1 MTGATLVNAKVFII
15 EDDPTMVGLLKTLLN
30 LEGFDSY
37 EHQTSSNEPILNQ
50 ITQILPDIIFLDVHL
65 RDLDGLELI
74 QQIKLDKTLQGIP
87 VIMTSGTDYKDLC
100 LKFGAHDFILK
111 PYMPDDLISI
121 LKKIIIKE

>member
-1 MTGATLVNAKVFII
+1 VNAKVFII
-15 EDDPTMVGLLKTLLN
+15 EDDPTMVGLLITLLN

-37 EHQTSSNEPILNQ
+37 AHLTSTDEPILNQ
-50 ITQILPDIIFLDVHL
+50 IDRIQPDIVFLDVHL

-100 LKFGAHDFILK
+100 IKFGAHDFILK
-111 PYMPDDLISI
+111 PYMPDDLISM
-121 LKKIIIKE
+121 LKKITIKE

>member
-1 MTGATLVNAKVFII
+1 VNAKVFII

-121 LKKIIIKE
+121 LKKIVIKE